1 MPKCKICDNN
11 ISPFIMNNRLVCMHC
26 DELLFDIEI
35 ERDETEEEHLIDK
48 SEEKRSD
55 GAVK

>member
-1 MPKCKICDNN
+1 MLKCKICNNN
-11 ISPFIMNNRLVCMHC
+11 ISPFIMNNRLVCMRC

-35 ERDETEEEHLIDK
+35 ERDEIEEEDLVDK
-48 SEEKRSD
+48 SQESKSD